1 MAGPVLWRV
10 EPIAGE
16 SLASLVTRTTR
27 RNLLPSAH
35 VLLRQVG
42 VRHANNPTAAL
53 HPGVDERRLADIL
66 RLPLHEISR
75 RRHKPRAEAGFVD
88 FYGAAVR
95 ADEMVF
101 RRRRFAPS
109 AIATS
114 PHSRDLWSFKTVPCC
129 TETWE
134 YLIDACRCGA
144 VQRWQAA
151 DRLERCDVCNAPLGD
166 APADKV
172 EDGLREGLGFLI
184 GLLDPVEERRST
196 SRTQLPDAF
205 ASWDGGLVFEMA
217 MALTSLTAEH
227 PPRKRGREPDAS
239 EVRRH
244 AASLAGAADMI
255 REWPGALTDML
266 TVRVADQAISRRN
279 VRYNGL
285 TYHLKGLSS
294 AVLPTPVRNALKE
307 VLATIS
313 SSPGRVP
320 PDQIGMREAALLTG
334 QEERKLAAARRAGQ
348 LGTRIC
354 LRANRLLP
362 TLDRRE
368 IETLNAFLHSRVGP
382 EAASHRLGLPQYAL
396 HLIARE
402 GLIRFA
408 DHPYVVAHYGPG
420 QMDEAELVRF
430 QDRLRDC
437 ATGIDL
443 EDPVPLRKAARAI
456 GGGAKPWGTI
466 VRGLMTGGI
475 PFGMGGDGID
485 DIVIS
490 GLDAARIRTFPT
502 CGEGVMPLR
511 CISQRDAVEIL
522 NLPLRHAN
530 LLGRSL
536 KTGGSLRLP
545 VADVLELARVR
556 VTLAELCALTGIHG
570 TRLEA
575 MLEKDGCSRR
585 DAMGW
590 SRDVAIK
597 RVARL

>member
-114 PHSRDLWSFKTVPCC
+114 PHSRDLWSFK
-129 TETWE
+129 
-134 YLIDACRCGA
+134 
-144 VQRWQAA
+144 
-151 DRLERCDVCNAPLGD
+151 
-166 APADKV
+166 
-172 EDGLREGLGFLI
+172 
-184 GLLDPVEERRST
+184 
-196 SRTQLPDAF
+196 
-205 ASWDGGLVFEMA
+205 
-217 MALTSLTAEH
+217 
-227 PPRKRGREPDAS
+227 
-239 EVRRH
+239 
-244 AASLAGAADMI
+244 
-255 REWPGALTDML
+255 
-266 TVRVADQAISRRN
+266 
-279 VRYNGL
+279 